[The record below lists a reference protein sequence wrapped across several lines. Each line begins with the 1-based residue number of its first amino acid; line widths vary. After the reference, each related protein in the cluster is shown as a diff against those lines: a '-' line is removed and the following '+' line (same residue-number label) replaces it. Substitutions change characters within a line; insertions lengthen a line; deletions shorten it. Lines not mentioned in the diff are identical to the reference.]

1 MINLVELLEPIEG
14 EPHVVLVLGKGGVG
28 KTSVS
33 ILISSELRKLGKTL
47 LVSFDPAKHIL
58 KYLNISRSAELFEV
72 GEDFLVSQLDIE
84 ASAKELTSKYSS
96 LISDLFPSLSVL
108 NLEDVTK
115 VLRYAPGV
123 EEEVFLNWLSDAYR
137 KKDFK
142 FIVIDTPPTGISL
155 RTLTLPK
162 LYLLWLEKL
171 ISIRERIVSLRYV
184 IAKTLG
190 REVKV
195 SDPALTKLYEM
206 RERYSGVKEALASPS
221 KTSFVVVTNP
231 EPLPMYE
238 LKEVLKFLKEE
249 LATTPKLLVMNKVLP
264 EDIAVR
270 LGAYEEQK
278 AILEEFASL
287 PSKSIMIPYVSNPP
301 SKLEDILRLR
311 EVVTVVKGVL
321 TW

>member
-1 MINLVELLEPIEG
+1 MVIDIINLLKPIEG
-14 EPHVVLVLGKGGVG
+14 DPHVVMVLGKGGVG
-28 KTSVS
+28 KTSTS

-58 KYLNISRSAELFEV
+58 KYLNVSKSAELFEV
-72 GEDFLVSQLDIE
+72 SDNFFVSQLDIE
-84 ASAKELTSKYSS
+84 ASAKELTSRYSS

-108 NLEDVTK
+108 NLEDITK
-115 VLRYAPGV
+115 ALKYAPGV
-123 EEEVFLNWLSDAYR
+123 EEEVFLNWLSEAYN
-137 KKDFK
+137 KKDFR

-171 ISIRERIVSLRYV
+171 INIRERIVSLRYV

-190 REVKV
+190 REIKV
-195 SDPALTKLYEM
+195 SDPALVKLYEM
-206 RERYSGVKEALASPS
+206 REKYNKVREALTNHSR
-221 KTSFVVVTNP
+221 TSFVVVTNP

-238 LKEVLKFLKEE
+238 LREVLKFLSEE

-264 EDIAVR
+264 EDVAVK

-278 AILEEFASL
+278 TIIEEFMSL
-287 PSKSIMIPYVSNPP
+287 PGKSIMIPYVSNPP
-301 SKLEDILRLR
+301 SKLEDILKLR
-311 EVVTVVKGVL
+311 EVVVVTKGV
-321 TW
+321 

>member
-1 MINLVELLEPIEG
+1 MINLIDLLKPIEG

-33 ILISSELRKLGKTL
+33 ILISSELRKSGKTL

-58 KYLNISRSAELFEV
+58 KYLNISRSAELFKV
-72 GEDFLVSQLDIE
+72 SEDFFAVQLDIE
-84 ASAKELTSKYSS
+84 ASAKELSSRYSS

-115 VLRYAPGV
+115 ALRYAPGI

-155 RTLTLPK
+155 RTLTLPR
-162 LYLLWLEKL
+162 LYLLWLDKL

-190 REVKV
+190 REVKIN
-195 SDPALTKLYEM
+195 DPALTKLYEM
-206 RERYSGVKEALASPS
+206 RERYNEVKEALVNPS

-249 LATTPKLLVMNKVLP
+249 LTTTPKLLVMNKVLP
-264 EDIAVR
+264 EDIAVK

-278 AILEEFASL
+278 ALIEEFTSL
-287 PSKSIMIPYVSNPP
+287 PGKSVMIPYISNPP
-301 SKLEDILRLR
+301 SKLEDILKLK
-311 EVVTVVKGVL
+311 EAVTVVKGV
-321 TW
+321 